1 MVKFMRTWTK
11 MIIVASAITVII
23 IAGTFIYFQFFARR
37 RLMISTTTSLDDT
50 GLLGEIER
58 VYESKYLIDLNFIP
72 VGTGIAIQHA
82 QNGDVDLTLVHSP
95 SMEKD
100 FLTQGYGVC
109 RKIIAYNFFTVVG
122 PASDPAGIEGL
133 NVTTALKKIVAYG
146 RNQTGIKVWF
156 SRGDNS
162 GTHTKEQ
169 SLWKSAGFNYTIISA
184 ETWYASGGGK
194 MGETLLKAEQFST
207 YTLSDKGT
215 YLKYSKDGR
224 MTLKAFVGFHDEE
237 KALLNVYSAMAVNQT
252 RHPSVKFDD
261 AINFIRYLISDE
273 GQQLIENYGRNDYGQ
288 SLFYG
293 AVQPLKQNPQSQ
305 IVQWIKSYAFINGA
319 ECPPQYIDARAN
331 DLYT

>member
-1 MVKFMRTWTK
+1 MRTWIK
-11 MIIVASAITVII
+11 MLIAASAVTLII
-23 IAGTFIYFQFFARR
+23 IAGTLIYFQYFARR
-37 RLMISTTTSLDDT
+37 RLLISTTTSLDDT
-50 GLLGEIER
+50 GLLGEIKR

-82 QNGDVDLTLVHSP
+82 QSGDVDLTLVHSP
-95 SMEKD
+95 SLEKD

-122 PASDPAGIEGL
+122 PISDPAGIEGL
-133 NVTTALKKIVAYG
+133 NVTAALKKIAAYG

-169 SLWKSAGFNYTIISA
+169 SLWKTAGFNYTIISA
-184 ETWYASGGGK
+184 ESWYASGGGK

-215 YLKYSKDGR
+215 YLKYSKDGLI
-224 MTLKAFVGFHDEE
+224 TLKAFMTEE
-237 KALLNVYSAMAVNQT
+237 KDLLNVYSAIAVNQT
-252 RHPSVKFDD
+252 LHPSVKFND
-261 AINFIRYLISDE
+261 AIAFIRYLISDE
-273 GQQLIENYGRNDYGQ
+273 GQQLIENYGKNDYGQ

-293 AVQPLKQNPQSQ
+293 AVQPLKQNTPAQ
-305 IVQWIKSYAFINGA
+305 IVQWIKNYAFINGA
-319 ECPPQYIDARAN
+319 ECPPQYIDARAQ

>member
-1 MVKFMRTWTK
+1 
-11 MIIVASAITVII
+11 MILVAFIITVII
-23 IAGTFIYFQFFARR
+23 IAGTLVYFQFFTRK
-37 RLMISTTTSLDDT
+37 RLLISTTTSLDDT

-58 VYESKYLIDLNFIP
+58 IYEARYWIDLNFIP

-95 SMEKD
+95 SLEKD

-122 PASDPAGIEGL
+122 PVLDPAGIEGL
-133 NVTTALKKIVAYG
+133 NVTAALKKIVAYG
-146 RNQTGIKVWF
+146 RNQTNIKVWF

-169 SLWKSAGFNYTIISA
+169 SLWKSAGFNYTLISA
-184 ETWYASGGGK
+184 ESWYASGGGK

-207 YTLSDKGT
+207 YTLSDTGT
-215 YLKYSKDGR
+215 YLKFLKDGR
-224 MTLKAFVGFHDEE
+224 ITLKAFITEE
-237 KALLNVYSAMAVNQT
+237 KALLNVYSAIAVNQT
-252 RHPSVKFDD
+252 RHPQVKFDD
-261 AINFIRYLISDE
+261 AINFIKFLVSEE
-273 GQQLIENYGRNDYGQ
+273 GQQLIENFGKNDYGK

-293 AVQPLKQNPQSQ
+293 TVQPLKQNPPSQ

-319 ECPPQYIDARAN
+319 ECPSQYIDGHPE
-331 DLYT
+331 LYS

>member
-1 MVKFMRTWTK
+1 MVL
-11 MIIVASAITVII
+11 VASIITVVI
-23 IAGTFIYFQFFARR
+23 IAGTFVYFQYFARK
-37 RLMISTTTSLDDT
+37 RLLISTTTSLDDT
-50 GLLGEIER
+50 GLLGEIEKA
-58 VYESKYLIDLNFIP
+58 YEAKYAIDLNFIP

-95 SMEKD
+95 SLEKD

-122 PASDPAGIEGL
+122 PPLDPAGIEGL
-133 NVTTALKKIVAYG
+133 NVTAALKKIASYG

-169 SLWKSAGFNYTIISA
+169 SLWKAAGFNYTIISA
-184 ETWYASGGGK
+184 ESWYGSGGGK

-207 YTLSDKGT
+207 YTLSDIGT
-215 YLKYSKDGR
+215 YLKYSKDGQI
-224 MTLKAFVGFHDEE
+224 TLKSFMTEE
-237 KALLNVYSAMAVNQT
+237 KALLNVYSAIAVNQT
-252 RHPSVKFDD
+252 LHPNVKFDD
-261 AINFIRYLISDE
+261 AIAFIKYLVSDE
-273 GQQLIENYGRNDYGQ
+273 GQQLIENYGKNDYGR

-293 AVQPLKQNPQSQ
+293 TVQPLKQNPPSQ

-319 ECPPQYIDARAN
+319 ECPPQYIDARGLA
-331 DLYT
+331 LYS